1 MELHDRH
8 WQLAVIVTAILMLL
22 AGCVTT
28 TMPDGTTVREW
39 DTGTI
44 WEMAR
49 VAQEIA
55 VLRAEL
61 RAEEHQMDT
70 TERRL
75 REQHIENLLERLAD
89 LRGENE
95 QD

>member
-1 MELHDRH
+1 MMRRQGLIR
-8 WQLAVIVTAILMLL
+8 LAVVLL
-22 AGCVTT
+22 ALVLLVTGGCVTT
-28 TMPDGTTVREW
+28 TLPDGTKIREW

-61 RAEEHQMDT
+61 EEREHELDT
-70 TERRL
+70 QERRE
-75 REQHIENLLERLAD
+75 REEYIENLVDRLSD
-89 LRGENE
+89 LRDDDE
-95 QD
+95 

>member
-1 MELHDRH
+1 MRDSQGLIR
-8 WQLAVIVTAILMLL
+8 LAVVLL
-22 AGCVTT
+22 ALVLLATGGCVTT
-28 TMPDGTTVREW
+28 TLPDGTTIREW

-61 RAEEHQMDT
+61 EEREQEFDAEERR
-70 TERRL
+70 ER
-75 REQHIENLLERLAD
+75 EEYIENLVERLSD
-89 LRGENE
+89 LRG
-95 QD
+95 DDD

>member
-1 MELHDRH
+1 MRRH
-8 WQLAVIVTAILMLL
+8 WRLAVIVTAILMLL

-28 TMPDGTTVREW
+28 TMPDGTQVREW

-44 WEMAR
+44 WELAR

-70 TERRL
+70 VEQRL
-75 REQHIENLLERLAD
+75 REQHIENLLERLTE
-89 LRGENE
+89 LRGEHG